1 MSNKRHAERE
11 PAYPTHG
18 GTLRD
23 HLYELA
29 DASLAIVEYDYK
41 LQHRSETRD
50 FTRIIT
56 SEQISTWNEL
66 IAGHFKEIVNQ
77 RGLTPA
83 QRRDLLSRKLQA
95 QEILTVSTV
104 NALTNALVIV
114 WKDRTR
120 EQLRSHFDPK
130 RLIRRSRIAEGDS
143 LLKYEEWRN
152 QWIKIAHRVEFEA
165 HASELAKQAENER
178 DAKIAQA
185 AEVKAEALRL
195 QAIDDAESQQAA
207 LRLEKAARLK
217 TLREEYLERLRENYV
232 ATVQSQALPA
242 DDTALS
248 IEQRREIEVEFVT
261 AWFQN
266 KNNVRL
272 TVQLNGDQV
281 RAIARMDKRLLVRA
295 RAGSGKTTTLVA
307 RTVFLLQ
314 HCKVRPLEIV
324 LFAFNKSAAEKLES
338 DLVRALGLE
347 DASDEEKHRK
357 LPFVQTFDAFA
368 QAVSLLKPYEGWE
381 LRALFQGAIDELLDT
396 SRDQVR
402 TAMLSFFRGEWDR
415 IESDIL
421 PGQQA
426 TLGAR
431 RNYQPDGARLTLN
444 GEQVKSRGEH
454 RIANWLF
461 EHGIPYK
468 YERHLKHKRISWAPD
483 FTIYPGEPQPIIVE
497 YLGLEGDPD
506 YDEKT
511 AWKQSRLAEIPADAR
526 PEAVWLSPASTT
538 GAESSPDHFSQILQQ
553 AFVREGRVVS
563 KLSEDEIWER
573 IKERATSEF
582 REVLESVTGR
592 AYQLGWDELE
602 LQDAAK
608 RSAVPQLIELC
619 ADVMTH
625 IKNHRKSEKRSYAEI
640 CWSAAQELAGAS
652 RMSVELRTQ
661 AGKWRACDLD
671 QLREVIVDEFQDFS
685 PRFEAIISSLL
696 RLAPEARFVAVGD
709 DWQAINRYA
718 GSDSVYIENWEE
730 KSSEVVLPINNRSL
744 RGIVDLGNTLMQD
757 RGPLA
762 TAGSSNEA
770 ATILRMNVEELEA
783 SELEREA
790 VTKMTDIRSDVAI
803 AISRLVVP
811 HLMKGESVS
820 VLARAK
826 HEIELVK
833 GDRKSQAPLKAM
845 LLEMAGDGSGHLDVE
860 TVHGFKGRESDV
872 VILLADN
879 FPLMHPQQVIY
890 EVFGDSVP
898 KLLEDER
905 RLLYVGITRAR
916 KTLYLLTGVKRR
928 KDALEP
934 ELPVR
939 AGSWAVFPP
948 SGKHVD
954 STSRLVVVLSGW
966 GTNEIKDEIKAA
978 GFKWK
983 PKPLNRWEKT
993 GDKSADPLAVL
1004 AQVMDAP
1011 WFPRTPL
1018 ASDLVAEVQNI
1029 KGDVLA
1035 REELVARERQTRNI
1049 TRQISPATD
1058 KQTWAKP
1065 TKDSDD
1071 LPF

>member
-1 MSNKRHAERE
+1 MRRTAKE
-11 PAYPTHG
+11 PAYPTHR
-18 GTLRD
+18 GTLQE

-29 DASLAIVEYDYK
+29 DAGLAVIEYDYNIGD
-41 LQHRSETRD
+41 ETEAWEFVRLVSHD
-50 FTRIIT
+50 
-56 SEQISTWNEL
+56 QLSTWNEL
-66 IAGHFKEIVNQ
+66 IAAHFRDVLAQ
-77 RGLTPA
+77 RGLSPA
-83 QRRDLLSRKLQA
+83 QRRNQLAQRLQA
-95 QEILTVSTV
+95 QEPLTTATLKS
-104 NALTNALVIV
+104 LSSALVEN
-114 WKDRTR
+114 WKEQTRT
-120 EQLRSHFDPK
+120 QLSRRSDSK
-130 RLIRRSRIAEGDS
+130 RLLRRSPIPVGDR
-143 LLKYEEWRN
+143 LHKYEQWRN
-152 QWIKIAHRVEFEA
+152 QWITTAHEQEMEKRALQLKEA
-165 HASELAKQAENER
+165 EAKAKRDQEVLLAKQAE
-178 DAKIAQA
+178 
-185 AEVKAEALRL
+185 EALAL
-195 QAIDDAESQQAA
+195 QAIRDAAEQEAA
-207 LRLEKAARLK
+207 IRLEKAARLK
-217 TLREEYLERLRENYV
+217 SSRDEYLESLRENYI
-232 ATVQSQALPA
+232 ATVQSQVFSA

-248 IEQRREIEVEFVT
+248 IDQRREIEVEFVT

-266 KNNVRL
+266 KDNVRL
-272 TVQLNGDQV
+272 TVQPNSDQV

-307 RTVFLLQ
+307 RTVFLLH
-314 HCKVRPLEIV
+314 HCKLSPLEII

-338 DLVRALGLE
+338 DLIRALGLE
-347 DASDEEKHRK
+347 DGSDEEKLRK

-368 QAVSLLKPYEGWE
+368 QAVSLLKPYERWE

-468 YERHLKHKRISWAPD
+468 YERHLKHKRISWVPD
-483 FTIYPGEPQPIIVE
+483 FTIYPDEPQPIIVE

-506 YDEKT
+506 YDEET

-625 IKNHRKSEKRSYAEI
+625 IKKHRKSEKRSYAEI
-640 CWSAAQELAGAS
+640 CWSAARELAGAS

-685 PRFEAIISSLL
+685 PRFKEIISSLL

-744 RGIVDLGNTLMQD
+744 RGIVDLGNTLMQN

-762 TAGSSNEA
+762 TAGSSNES

-811 HLMKGESVS
+811 HLIKGESVS

-845 LLEMAGDGSGHLDVE
+845 LVEMAGDGTGHLDVE
-860 TVHGFKGRESDV
+860 TVHGFKGREADV

-879 FPLMHPQQVIY
+879 FPLMHPHQVIY

-905 RLLYVGITRAR
+905 RLLYVGITRAK

-934 ELPVR
+934 ELPAR

-993 GDKSADPLAVL
+993 GDKAANPLAVL

-1035 REELVARERQTRNI
+1035 REVRVGTGLQSRTSSRSINPVTN
-1049 TRQISPATD
+1049 
-1058 KQTWAKP
+1058 KQTGAKP
-1065 TKDSDD
+1065 TKDIDD

>member
-1 MSNKRHAERE
+1 VIKKRPARDE
-11 PAYPTHG
+11 PSYPRNHG
-18 GTLRD
+18 DLRG
-23 HLYELA
+23 HLYALA
-29 DASLAIVEYDYK
+29 DASFAIIEYKYALRDPND
-41 LQHRSETRD
+41 TRD
-50 FTRIIT
+50 FTRIVT
-56 SEQISTWNEL
+56 KDQISTWNEL
-66 IAGHFKEIVNQ
+66 IAGHFKEIVSQ
-77 RGLTPA
+77 SGLTPA
-83 QRRDLLSRKLQA
+83 QRRDLLSRKLQT
-95 QEILTVSTV
+95 QEILTAPTVS
-104 NALTNALVIV
+104 ALTNALVIV

-120 EQLRSHFDPK
+120 EQLRAHYDPK
-130 RLIRRSRIAEGDS
+130 RLIRRNRTSERDE
-143 LLKYEEWRN
+143 LLKYEEWRA
-152 QWIKIAHRVEFEA
+152 QWIKFANQEEIEAQAQRIAE
-165 HASELAKQAENER
+165 QAE
-178 DAKIAQA
+178 K
-185 AEVKAEALRL
+185 
-195 QAIDDAESQQAA
+195 
-207 LRLEKAARLK
+207 EKAAAAARSAEMEQAEKQLKAAKDAEARLQIV
-217 TLREEYLERLRENYV
+217 RANYLENLNLDYV
-232 ATVQSQALPA
+232 ATVQMKNFTT
-242 DDTALS
+242 DGMTLS
-248 IEQRREIEVEFVT
+248 VSQRREIEVEFVT
-261 AWFQN
+261 LWFQN
-266 KNNVRL
+266 KDNVRL
-272 TVQLNGDQV
+272 TLQLNGDQV

-307 RTVFLLQ
+307 RTVFLLH
-314 HCKVRPLEIV
+314 HCKVSPLEIV

-347 DASDEEKHRK
+347 DASEEEKLRK

-368 QAVSLLKPYEGWE
+368 QAVSLLKPYERWE
-381 LRALFQGAIDELLDT
+381 LHGLFQGAIDELLDT
-396 SRDQVR
+396 SRDRVR
-402 TAMLSFFRGEWDR
+402 TAMLGFFRGEWDR

-431 RNYQPDGARLTLN
+431 RAYQPDGARLTLN

-468 YERHLKHKRISWAPD
+468 YERHLRHKRISWAPD
-483 FTIYPGEPQPIIVE
+483 FTIYPDEPQPIIVE

-592 AYQLGWDELE
+592 AYQLGWDELG

-625 IKNHRKSEKRSYAEI
+625 IKKYRKSEKRSYAEI

-661 AGKWRACDLD
+661 AGKWRACNLD
-671 QLREVIVDEFQDFS
+671 QLREAIVDEFQDFS
-685 PRFEAIISSLL
+685 LRFKEIISSLL
-696 RLAPEARFVAVGD
+696 RLAPESRFVAVGD

-718 GSDSVYIENWEE
+718 GSDSGYIEHWED

-744 RGIVDLGNTLMQD
+744 RGIVDLGNALMQN

-762 TAGSSNEA
+762 TAGSSNEL
-770 ATILRMNVEELEA
+770 ATILRMDVEELNTF
-783 SELEREA
+783 ELEREA
-790 VTKMTDIRSDVAI
+790 VENMTDIRSDVAI
-803 AISRLVVP
+803 AISRLAVP
-811 HLMKGESVS
+811 HLKKGESVS

-826 HEIELVK
+826 HEIDLVK
-833 GDRKSQAPLKAM
+833 GDRKSQEPLKAM
-845 LLEMAGDGSGHLDVE
+845 LLEMAGEGRGHLDVE
-860 TVHGFKGRESDV
+860 TVHGFKGREADV
-872 VILLADN
+872 VILMADN
-879 FPLMHPQQVIY
+879 FPLMHPHQVVY

-939 AGSWAVFPP
+939 AESWAVFPP

-954 STSRLVVVLSGW
+954 STSRLVIVLSGW

-993 GDKSADPLAVL
+993 VDKAADPLAVL
-1004 AQVMDAP
+1004 ARVMDAP
-1011 WFPRTPL
+1011 WFPRAPL
-1018 ASDLVAEVQNI
+1018 ASDLIAEVQNI
-1029 KGDVLA
+1029 KGEVLA
-1035 REELVARERQTRNI
+1035 RKELVGTERQTRTNL
-1049 TRQISPATD
+1049 RSISPTTE

-1065 TKDSDD
+1065 TKDIDD